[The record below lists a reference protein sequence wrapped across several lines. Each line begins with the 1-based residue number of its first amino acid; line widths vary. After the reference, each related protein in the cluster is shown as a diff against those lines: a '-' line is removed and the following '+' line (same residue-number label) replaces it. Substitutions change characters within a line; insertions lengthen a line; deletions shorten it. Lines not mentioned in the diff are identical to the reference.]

1 MATRR
6 KSTSSRK
13 TSSGGGGSTLFG
25 IIIGLILGLAAA
37 AMVAYYITKAP
48 MPFNDKASRAA
59 PNVLLPEVRDA
70 PDPNIGLYPR
80 PTTGANGQPDSLS
93 PVAPG
98 GGTRRDE
105 DVLGELIATLPDA
118 AKPPV
123 VAAPTAQQPATPAAN
138 ATTATAE
145 PKQLAMIPPPAPPKA
160 GASQRYFLQAGAFR
174 SASDA
179 DATKARILMLG
190 LPAEVQVAE
199 VNGTTLNRVRV
210 GPFNGIDSMNQA
222 RITLGNEQIATSV
235 VRQP

>member
-6 KSTSSRK
+6 KSTSSSK
-13 TSSGGGGSTLFG
+13 SSNSGGSTLFG
-25 IIIGLILGLAAA
+25 IIIGLVLGLAAA
-37 AMVAYYITKAP
+37 AVVAYYITKAP

-59 PNVLLPEVRDA
+59 PNILLPEVRDA

-80 PTTGANGQPDSLS
+80 TTTGANGQPDSLS
-93 PVAPG
+93 PVAPS

-118 AKPPV
+118 AKPPI
-123 VAAPTAQQPATPAAN
+123 VAAPTAAAQRSAAPAASTN
-138 ATTATAE
+138 ET
-145 PKQLAMIPPPAPPKA
+145 KQLAMVPPPAPPKA
-160 GASQRYFLQAGAFR
+160 GAAQRYFLQAGAFR

-210 GPFNGIDSMNQA
+210 GPFNGLDSMNQA

>member
-6 KSTSSRK
+6 KNTRSSK
-13 TSSGGGGSTLFG
+13 SSSGGGSTLFG
-25 IIIGLILGLAAA
+25 VIIGLILGLAAA
-37 AMVAYYITKAP
+37 ALVAFYITKAP

-80 PTTGANGQPDSLS
+80 PSTTANGQPDSLS
-93 PVAPG
+93 PVAPA
-98 GGTRRDE
+98 GGTRPE
-105 DVLGELIATLPDA
+105 KDVLGELIATLPEA
-118 AKPPV
+118 AKPPA
-123 VAAPTAQQPATPAAN
+123 VAAPTAAATPSAAPAAN
-138 ATTATAE
+138 NNAE

-160 GASQRYFLQAGAFR
+160 AASQRYFLQAGAFR
-174 SASDA
+174 SANDA

-210 GPFNGIDSMNQA
+210 GPFNGLDAMNQA

>member
-6 KSTSSRK
+6 KNTRSNSS
-13 TSSGGGGSTLFG
+13 SNGGGSTLFG

-37 AMVAYYITKAP
+37 ALVAFYITKAP
-48 MPFNDKASRAA
+48 MPFNDKATRAA

-70 PDPNIGLYPR
+70 PDPNLGLYPQR
-80 PTTGANGQPDSLS
+80 PASETDGLRPIIPPS
-93 PVAPG
+93 G
-98 GGTRRDE
+98 GIRNDA

-118 AKPPV
+118 TTPPV
-123 VAAPTAQQPATPAAN
+123 VPPPTTPSAPQTAAPAAN
-138 ATTATAE
+138 NNA
-145 PKQLAMIPPPAPPKA
+145 PKAVAMIPPAPPKA
-160 GASQRYFLQAGAFR
+160 AAQRYFLQAGAFR
-174 SASDA
+174 SATDA

-210 GPFNGIDSMNQA
+210 GPFNGVDAMNQA